1 MTLYFSN
8 LVSFLPL
15 IRLIIGGQDGSITF
29 LIVTLQ
35 VLQHL
40 DLFESILA
48 NRYRIILYFNNLV
61 SFSLSDKAH
70 NWWAGWFC
78 HVFSCCAQYNS

>member
-8 LVSFLPL
+8 FVFFLPL
-15 IRLIIGGQDGSITF
+15 IRLISGGQDGSVTF
-29 LIVTLQ
+29 LIVTF
-35 VLQHL
+35 QHF

-48 NRYRIILYFNNLV
+48 NRYRITLYFNNLV
-61 SFSLSDKAH
+61 SFSLSDQAH

-78 HVFSCCAQYNS
+78 HVFSCCAQYNP